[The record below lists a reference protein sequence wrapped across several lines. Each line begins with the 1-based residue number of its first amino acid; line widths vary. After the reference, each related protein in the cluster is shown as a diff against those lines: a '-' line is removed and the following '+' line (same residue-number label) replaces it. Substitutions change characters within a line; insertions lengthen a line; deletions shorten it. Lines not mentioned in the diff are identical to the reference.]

1 MIDISTLPRM
11 PFWQSEWSSIQADG
25 LFFVDKTPLIL
36 DLVKKP
42 KVSLARPHGFGKTL
56 LLSMLEDLFTH
67 GTQNFRNT
75 ELRTNWPVRERY
87 PVVRLSFSN
96 VPSAQEA
103 DQAADDVNAF
113 EQSLITELGRAYH
126 RAGFAQEEIDDYRQ
140 EATLHGFLSKLANF
154 SNQQRLVF
162 LIDDWDAPLLAH
174 LDNKPR
180 YNAIWQSLNVFY
192 NWLLTLNLRFLLA
205 TGIMHFQ
212 QKDVVDVSMMP
223 KFATLLGYTQG
234 ELEFYFR
241 DYLELAAQRYQMNSL
256 KLLQVLKSH
265 YHGFCFDEDGSVR
278 LYSPWDIN
286 RFFAQLHDSDQA
298 PLFQGFWIN
307 TVTAYAELRI
317 FMELS
322 QVNMAELD
330 EIVNGQV
337 VLGRSDL
344 INPPLFST
352 EEFFPLLAING
363 YLTIKAVKQVS
374 DNPDDRFFVYGFSNC
389 EIKAEFERVL
399 LKYLCLN
406 SSATNDLVYDLAENH
421 HAKDKVNQID
431 LTSSRAVFASQCVT
445 TSNTP
450 LSELIVQ
457 SLLNQDISTFCNLLN
472 GQLRCWRY
480 DAFKN
485 WTEAHYRSFIAH
497 CLFLCGIKPYEEKG
511 NNKGRSDIEFDLPNT
526 NNVYV
531 FELKRLAEGKNTPEE
546 RQKLLDAGR
555 KQILSQGYGVNF
567 SNFGKHGIGVVI
579 VISTDDRQIVAW
591 RLIDKHIENDT
602 HSIDGTIQ
610 PTNLLNK
617 VEFTL

>member
-11 PFWQSEWSSIQADG
+11 PLGQSEWSRIQADG
-25 LFFVDKTPLIL
+25 LLLVDKTPLIL

-42 KVSLARPHGFGKTL
+42 KVSLARPDGFGKTL
-56 LLSMLEDLFTH
+56 LLSMIEDLFTH

-96 VPSAQEA
+96 VPYVQEA
-103 DQAADDVNAF
+103 DQAADDVTAF

-174 LDNKPR
+174 LENKPR
-180 YNAIWQSLNVFY
+180 YDAIQKSLNVFY
-192 NWLLTLNLRFLLA
+192 HWLLTLNLRFLFI
-205 TGIMHFQ
+205 TGILHFR
-212 QKDVVDVSMMP
+212 QKDVVDISMMP
-223 KFATLLGYTQG
+223 KFATLLGYTQ
-234 ELEFYFR
+234 EEVEFYFR

-374 DNPDDRFFVYGFSNC
+374 DNPDDRLFVYGFPNY
-389 EIKAEFERVL
+389 EVKVEFEREFLNYLTKNKSANGNKPL
-399 LKYLCLN
+399 LTRI
-406 SSATNDLVYDLAENH
+406 A
-421 HAKDKVNQID
+421 
-431 LTSSRAVFASQCVT
+431 
-445 TSNTP
+445 
-450 LSELIVQ
+450 Q

-472 GQLRCWRY
+472 ELFRSWRY
-480 DAFKN
+480 DSSQN
-485 WTEAHYRSFIAH
+485 NIEVDYRSFITL
-497 CLFLCGIKPYEEKG
+497 CLALCDKFMVREETG
-511 NNKGRSDIEFDLPNT
+511 NNKGRSDIEVELPNT
-526 NNVYV
+526 NVYV
-531 FELKRLAEGKNTPEE
+531 FELKRLAEGKNAPEDQQE
-546 RQKLLDAGR
+546 MLDAGQ
-555 KQILSQGYGVNF
+555 KQMLSQGYGVNHATH
-567 SNFGKHGIGVVI
+567 GKHVTGVII
-579 VISTDDRQIVAW
+579 VISTDERQIVAW
-591 RLIDKHIENDT
+591 RLIDNKIQNST
-602 HSIDGTIQ
+602 HTQDGTVQ
-610 PTNLLNK
+610 PLNLLNK
-617 VEFTL
+617 PEFTS

>member
-11 PFWQSEWSSIQADG
+11 PLGQSEWSRIQADG
-25 LFFVDKTPLIL
+25 LLLVDKTPLIL

-42 KVSLARPHGFGKTL
+42 KVSLARPDGFGKTL
-56 LLSMLEDLFTH
+56 LLSMIEDLFTH

-96 VPSAQEA
+96 VPYVQEA
-103 DQAADDVNAF
+103 DQAADDVTAF

-174 LDNKPR
+174 LENKPR
-180 YNAIWQSLNVFY
+180 YDAIQKSLNVFY
-192 NWLLTLNLRFLLA
+192 HWLLTLNLRFLFI
-205 TGIMHFQ
+205 TGILHFR
-212 QKDVVDVSMMP
+212 QKDVVDISMMP
-223 KFATLLGYTQG
+223 KFATLLGYTQ
-234 ELEFYFR
+234 EEVEFYFR

-352 EEFFPLLAING
+352 EEIFPLLAING

-374 DNPDDRFFVYGFSNC
+374 DNPDDRLFVYGFPNY
-389 EIKAEFERVL
+389 EVKVEFEREFLNYLTKNKSANGNKPL
-399 LKYLCLN
+399 LTRI
-406 SSATNDLVYDLAENH
+406 A
-421 HAKDKVNQID
+421 
-431 LTSSRAVFASQCVT
+431 
-445 TSNTP
+445 
-450 LSELIVQ
+450 Q

-472 GQLRCWRY
+472 ELFRSWRY
-480 DAFKN
+480 DSSQN
-485 WTEAHYRSFIAH
+485 NIEVDYRSFITL
-497 CLFLCGIKPYEEKG
+497 CLALCDKFMVREETG
-511 NNKGRSDIEFDLPNT
+511 NNKGRSDIEVELPNT
-526 NNVYV
+526 NVYV
-531 FELKRLAEGKNTPEE
+531 FELKRLAEGKNAPEDQQE
-546 RQKLLDAGR
+546 MLDAGQ
-555 KQILSQGYGVNF
+555 KQMLSQGYGVNHATH
-567 SNFGKHGIGVVI
+567 GKHVTGVII
-579 VISTDDRQIVAW
+579 VISTDERQIVAW
-591 RLIDKHIENDT
+591 RLIDNKIQNST
-602 HSIDGTIQ
+602 HTQDGTVQ
-610 PTNLLNK
+610 PLNLLNK
-617 VEFTL
+617 PEFTS